1 MESVITIAT
10 FLFNTA
16 ASLFSFF
23 MGNWVTSLFFIGCV
37 IVLILDVVI
46 SSSSGGES
54 K

>member
-1 MESVITIAT
+1 MDTVIEIAT

-16 ASLFSFF
+16 ASLFAFF

-37 IVLILDVVI
+37 IVLILDLVI
-46 SSSSGGES
+46 SSSSGDES